1 LWYNIEKANGGIVMN
16 YKDVILEEYIE
27 SYKEEHRIFYSTL
40 SSMIF
45 DISFLEACVALQDRE
60 LYSDW
65 ITVQFLHRDI
75 FQNLISKVYRCFFDK
90 TSGDTTNILLFKNHV
105 SGTYLKSEYREEI
118 RETLKGLNIFSL
130 EFKPTWMR
138 LEKNIVALRNG
149 FIGHRLLT
157 ASDECV
163 VDLKDIR
170 KLVEYAFEL
179 HQALSFEPRRF
190 YKFVE
195 GDGYDFSKELAYTE
209 KSTHNFIAHTFLTSK
224 HIKKI
229 NCEFDEDCPKDI
241 KDRLEAIIQTLNN
254 DR

>member
-1 LWYNIEKANGGIVMN
+1 MN
-16 YKDVILEEYIE
+16 YKDVIIEQYIE
-27 SYKEEHRIFYSTL
+27 NYKEQHRIFYSTL

-45 DISFLEACVALQDRE
+45 DMAFLKACVDLQDRE

-65 ITVQFLHRDI
+65 ITVKCLHRDL
-75 FQNLISKVYRCFFDK
+75 FENLVSKVYRCFFDK
-90 TSGDTTNILLFKNHV
+90 TGGDSTNILLYKNRV

-130 EFKPTWMR
+130 EFKPTWMK

-157 ASDECV
+157 ASDNCE
-163 VDLKDIR
+163 VDLTDIR

-179 HQALSFEPRRF
+179 HQALSFEPRSF
-190 YKFVE
+190 YSAIE

-241 KDRLEAIIQTLNN
+241 KERLKAIIQDLNSE
-254 DR
+254 R